1 MLLTLIAIL
10 KSNANLISAVTQFAA
25 AGFLI

>member
-10 KSNANLISAVTQFAA
+10 KSNANLISAVTQLAA